1 MPARLVHD
9 PAMAALFLFILGA
22 LRAAL
27 RSRTDL
33 LLENLAYA
41 RKSNLPNI
49 IEVFVGGVHMCAFG
63 LL

>member
-1 MPARLVHD
+1 
-9 PAMAALFLFILGA
+9 MAALFLFILGA